1 MILVFRLIKDSDLQ
15 RTCNVGKDG
24 RVVMN
29 GVCVCK

>member
-1 MILVFRLIKDSDLQ
+1 MILVFRLINDSDFQ
-15 RTCNVGKDG
+15 KICNVRKEE